1 MAFRRFITIDG
12 ERHDITGLIPVG
24 EHSCD
29 RCGRYMTTFTQVHVD
44 GAILVD
50 APSGALVEL
59 CAACVGDHFPGLAD
73 LATKVLGRV

>member
-1 MAFRRFITIDG
+1 MAFHRFITLDG
-12 ERHDITGLIPVG
+12 TRHDITTLDTSS

-29 RCGRYMTTFTQVHVD
+29 RCGRYMATWTTAHVD

-50 APSGALVEL
+50 APSGAAVEL

-73 LATKVLGRV
+73 LAVKVLGNA